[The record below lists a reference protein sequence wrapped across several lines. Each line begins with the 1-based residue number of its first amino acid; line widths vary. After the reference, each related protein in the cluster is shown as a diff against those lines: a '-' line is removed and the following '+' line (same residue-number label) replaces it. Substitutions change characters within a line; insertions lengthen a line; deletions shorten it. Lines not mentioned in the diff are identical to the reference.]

1 MGLGAGDNGQV
12 KGPERGSRSSGPQP
26 KSEFEEL
33 KEV

>member
-1 MGLGAGDNGQV
+1 MGLGAGENVQV
-12 KGPERGSRSSGPQP
+12 KDPERGSRSSGPQP